1 MIPSV
6 NLGKVGVALERDGAF
21 SIIVPLL
28 HFIVFIG
35 VFMFRSLSGPIA
47 VIAAIIV
54 FSSVI
59 DVACADTFYVSPT
72 GDDRNSGT
80 SESQPFGVVQHAID
94 RMQAGDT
101 LVVLNGV
108 YTGTLQ
114 LKSGITIKA
123 KNPRRAVFSGL
134 KQVKTSFRE
143 HAAGIYKADV
153 NDSPKQLFYND
164 QPMTWARWPNAG
176 WSENWIA
183 EKKWA
188 NATEGSG
195 PGVLTCLDF
204 NEISSLDLDGG
215 YCFLRYGRRNSCYSR
230 RIESF
235 DGKTLHWD
243 ETRFYSPRYTGQDG
257 NKATPDVFPK
267 LRKSFEYHPTNSLF
281 FLAGAYDLLD
291 DPGEWFVSDGTL
303 FLCPPDGSN
312 PNESV
317 VLAKTVDYCIDQ
329 EEAVSDITIEG
340 IDFLACSVRIKA
352 SENRNIRFENV
363 HFKYIN
369 GEQLHRDR
377 VRGDREAKPV
387 QIAGS
392 KLRIEECLFAG
403 AMQSALR
410 LTGEDLSVENCV
422 FTENNRHATFERRP
436 LTLYPTGN
444 YRISRNTFF
453 NNPSDAVRIV
463 PDLDKMQSLNPTF
476 SSNHIFNTGRYNTD
490 ASGVY
495 FPSRS
500 QRYAEVHHNWF
511 HNINGN
517 AVRLDI
523 SGTDL
528 NVHHNV
534 FWSSYRAL
542 SIEGY
547 GSFNIYNNTAVHN
560 KTPADLIRNVLS
572 ASTLSRLRSN
582 PGVIDGIP
590 GVELNFPPID
600 DWNVLNNLVE
610 HFQDRI
616 APREKRTHN
625 VQKKKGLLHPERDE
639 NWLIP
644 IVDRGSIRGNLTG
657 ERRDVFT
664 DGNLEGL
671 NLIPITP
678 RVRGG
683 VVQTK
688 DLAAQGV
695 TSLGSYRGAYDVGDR
710 YWYPGSDWMPD
721 GLPVLKTMAEAERF
735 ANEHRTIS
743 IVPKVGVRGLP
754 TGQLNQDGG

>member
-1 MIPSV
+1 MYRFVSFTITMV
-6 NLGKVGVALERDGAF
+6 FVLALLTGGA
-21 SIIVPLL
+21 S
-28 HFIVFIG
+28 
-35 VFMFRSLSGPIA
+35 
-47 VIAAIIV
+47 AA
-54 FSSVI
+54 
-59 DVACADTFYVSPT
+59 TFYVSPT
-72 GDDRNSGT
+72 GNDRNSGT
-80 SESQPFGVVQHAID
+80 SEGHPFRVVQHAID

-101 LVVLNGV
+101 LVVLDGV
-108 YTGTLQ
+108 YIGTLK
-114 LKSGITIKA
+114 LKSGITVKA

-134 KQVKTSFRE
+134 EQLKTSFKE
-143 HAAGIYKADV
+143 HAAGIYEAKV
-153 NDSPKQLFYND
+153 EDSPKQLFYND
-164 QPMTWARWPNAG
+164 QPMTWARWPNAS

-188 NATEGSG
+188 NATEGTG
-195 PGVLTCLDF
+195 PGVLTCAAF
-204 NEISSLDLDGG
+204 NEVSSLDLDGG
-215 YCFLRYGRRNSCYSR
+215 YCFLRYGKRNSCYSR

-243 ETRFYSPRYTGQDG
+243 ETKFYSLRHTGQDG
-257 NKATPDVFPK
+257 NKAKPDVFPK
-267 LRKSFEYHPTNSLF
+267 LRKSDENHPNKCLF

-291 DPGEWFVSDGTL
+291 ASGEWFVSGRTL
-303 FLCPPDGSN
+303 YLCPPDGSN

-317 VLAKTVDYCIDQ
+317 ILAKTVDYCIDE
-329 EEAVSDITIEG
+329 EEAVSDVTIEG
-340 IDFLACSVRIKA
+340 IDFLACSVRMAA
-352 SENRNIRFENV
+352 SENSNICFENA
-363 HFKYIN
+363 HFKYMN
-369 GEQLHRDR
+369 GEQLHTDR
-377 VRGDREAKPV
+377 VQGDEEGKPV
-387 QIAGS
+387 QITGS
-392 KLRIEECLFAG
+392 KLRFEKCLFAG

-410 LTGEDLSVENCV
+410 LTGEDLYVGNCV

-436 LTLYPTGN
+436 LMVYPSGDYQIT
-444 YRISRNTFF
+444 RNTFF

-463 PDLDKMQSLNPTF
+463 PDRDKMQSLNPEF
-476 SSNHIFNTGRYNTD
+476 SNNHIFNAGRYNTD
-490 ASGVY
+490 VSGVY

-523 SGTDL
+523 SGKEL

-534 FWSSYRAL
+534 FWSTYRAL

-560 KTPADLIRNVLS
+560 QTPADLIRNVLS
-572 ASTLSRLRSN
+572 ASTLSKLRSS
-582 PGVIDGIP
+582 PGVIDGMS
-590 GVELNFPPID
+590 GVDLSFPPID

-625 VQKKKGLLHPERDE
+625 VQKEKGLLHPERDE

-644 IVDRGSIRGNLTG
+644 IADRGSMRGNLTG
-657 ERRDVFT
+657 ERREVFT
-664 DGNLEGL
+664 NGELDGL
-671 NLIPITP
+671 NLIPIDP
-678 RVRGG
+678 IVRDG
-683 VVQTK
+683 VSQTK

-710 YWYPGSDWMPD
+710 YWYPGSDWMPY

-735 ANEHRTIS
+735 ANEYRSIS
-743 IVPKVGVRGLP
+743 VMPTMGVSDLP
-754 TGQLNQDGG
+754 TGQLSRNGR

>member
-1 MIPSV
+1 MYR
-6 NLGKVGVALERDGAF
+6 L
-21 SIIVPLL
+21 
-28 HFIVFIG
+28 
-35 VFMFRSLSGPIA
+35 LSGPIA
-47 VIAAIIV
+47 VV
-54 FSSVI
+54 FVLSSLI
-59 DVACADTFYVSPT
+59 DVVCADTFYVSPT

-101 LVVLNGV
+101 LVVLDGV
-108 YTGTLQ
+108 YTGTLK
-114 LKSGITIKA
+114 LKSGITIKGR
-123 KNPRRAVFSGL
+123 NPRRAVFSGL
-134 KQVKTSFRE
+134 KQLKTSFRE
-143 HAAGIYKADV
+143 HAAGIYKANV
-153 NDSPKQLFYND
+153 NDRPKQLFYND
-164 QPMTWARWPNAG
+164 QPMTWARWPNAS

-257 NKATPDVFPK
+257 NKAKPDVFPK
-267 LRKSFEYHPTNSLF
+267 LRKSFEYHPTKSLF

-291 DPGEWFVSDGTL
+291 APGEWFVSDGTL

-317 VLAKTVDYCIDQ
+317 ILAKTVDYCIDQ

-340 IDFLACSVRIKA
+340 IDFLACSVRMA
-352 SENRNIRFENV
+352 VSENRNIRFENV

-377 VRGDREAKPV
+377 VQGDREAKPV

-392 KLRIEECLFAG
+392 KLRIEKCLFAG

-436 LTLYPTGN
+436 LMLYPAGD

-476 SSNHIFNTGRYNTD
+476 SSNHIFNAGRYNTD
-490 ASGVY
+490 VSGVY

-523 SGTDL
+523 SGKEL

-572 ASTLSRLRSN
+572 ASTLSRLRSS
-582 PGVIDGIP
+582 PGVIDGIS
-590 GVELNFPPID
+590 GVELDFPPID

-625 VQKKKGLLHPERDE
+625 VQKKKGLLHPERDK

-644 IVDRGSIRGNLTG
+644 IVDRGSMRGNLTG

-664 DGNLEGL
+664 DGDLEGL

-683 VVQTK
+683 VSQTK

-695 TSLGSYRGAYDVGDR
+695 TSLGSYRGAYDLGDR

-735 ANEHRTIS
+735 AKEHRTIS
-743 IVPKVGVRGLP
+743 IVPKVGVSGLP
-754 TGQLNQDGG
+754 TGQLSRDGR